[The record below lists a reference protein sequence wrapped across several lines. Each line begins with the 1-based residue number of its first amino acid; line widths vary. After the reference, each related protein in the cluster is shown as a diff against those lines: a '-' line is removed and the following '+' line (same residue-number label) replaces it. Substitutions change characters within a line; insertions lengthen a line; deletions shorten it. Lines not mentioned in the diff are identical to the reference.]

1 MIRVLS
7 NNLHWPLDCISIN
20 PVRVAFYY
28 QPNYVRVF
36 GHNRVVPLSLF
47 PISGKLYQITD
58 LHQKSSLDVSFE
70 RSVQKLT
77 RHIQSKPLS
86 PLFLLHF
93 GVSRSPYLRIEKQ
106 AVNEKNASIPDID
119 GVHCDGVTIDSKYA
133 LTKSLSSSI
142 QTDKLM
148 QHLQKIGFPTKV
160 SNDAGRYV
168 CNSTYYH
175 SLQWTQSQ
183 HASTTTSSI
192 FIHVPPNSC
201 IFFEDNRQF
210 IWTSKV
216 LCEAGKEILEW
227 MIEEHVNRTFSS

>member
-1 MIRVLS
+1 MIKTTIYLGHIMKQNQIKNWGLVTGFGSFIGVDYNPTEKLIHYLS
-7 NNLHWPLDCISIN
+7 KHFSST
-20 PVRVAFYY
+20 
-28 QPNYVRVF
+28 YVD
-36 GHNRVVPLSLF
+36 
-47 PISGKLYQITD
+47 IDAII
-58 LHQKSSLDVSFE
+58 LDVSFE
-70 RSVQKLT
+70 RSVQKLA
-77 RHIQSKPLS
+77 RHLQSKPIS

-227 MIEEHVNRTFSS
+227 MIEEHVNRTINS